1 MNWVGI
7 KIDQGPVKSPSI
19 PLYKRG
25 KILKWFQQVPPFH
38 KGGLGPA
45 RHGSRSGE
53 AGGGISK
60 LALPWRPVQGT
71 PHIKRKQQEGY
82 TLVEILI
89 AIAILAFGLLAVATM
104 QVTAIKTNAIAR
116 GISQGLTLGQTKVEE
131 LMNLAYSALNDTD
144 LDGTDEDADDDGIDD
159 DGGNFGL
166 NDTGNDSD
174 NEEPNGRY
182 TIYWNVA
189 VNEPVI
195 SSKTIRVIVTWTE
208 KGRNK
213 RIKVDFVKTNLS

>member
-38 KGGLGPA
+38 KGENPPSPPFSKGGP
-45 RHGSRSGE
+45 
-53 AGGGISK
+53 GGI
-60 LALPWRPVQGT
+60 LQE
-71 PHIKRKQQEGY
+71 EGY

-213 RIKVDFVKTNLS
+213 RIKLDFVKTNLS

>member
-1 MNWVGI
+1 MP
-7 KIDQGPVKSPSI
+7 K
-19 PLYKRG
+19 
-25 KILKWFQQVPPFH
+25 LK
-38 KGGLGPA
+38 
-45 RHGSRSGE
+45 
-53 AGGGISK
+53 
-60 LALPWRPVQGT
+60 
-71 PHIKRKQQEGY
+71 QEGY

-89 AIAILAFGLLAVATM
+89 AITVLAFGLLAVATM
-104 QVTAIKTNAIAR
+104 QVTAIKTNAIAS
-116 GISQGLTLGQTKVEE
+116 GISQGLTLGQAKVEE
-131 LMNLAYSALNDTD
+131 LMNLAYSAISDTD

-166 NDTGNDSD
+166 NDTGGDSD

-213 RIKVDFVKTNLS
+213 SIKLDFVKTSLS

>member
-19 PLYKRG
+19 PLYKKG

-38 KGGLGPA
+38 KGENPPSPPFSKGGP
-45 RHGSRSGE
+45 
-53 AGGGISK
+53 GGI
-60 LALPWRPVQGT
+60 LQE
-71 PHIKRKQQEGY
+71 EGY
-82 TLVEILI
+82 TLIEILI

-104 QVTAIKTNAIAR
+104 QVTAIKTNAIAS

-213 RIKVDFVKTNLS
+213 RIKLDFVKTNLS

>member
-38 KGGLGPA
+38 KGENPPSPPFSKGGP
-45 RHGSRSGE
+45 
-53 AGGGISK
+53 GGI
-60 LALPWRPVQGT
+60 LQE
-71 PHIKRKQQEGY
+71 EGY

-174 NEEPNGRY
+174 NEEQNGRY

-213 RIKVDFVKTNLS
+213 RIKLDFVKTSLS

>member
-38 KGGLGPA
+38 KGENPPSPPFSKGGP
-45 RHGSRSGE
+45 
-53 AGGGISK
+53 GGI
-60 LALPWRPVQGT
+60 LQE
-71 PHIKRKQQEGY
+71 EGY
-82 TLVEILI
+82 TLIEILI

-213 RIKVDFVKTNLS
+213 RIKLDFVKTNLS

>member
-38 KGGLGPA
+38 KGENPPSPPFSKGGP
-45 RHGSRSGE
+45 
-53 AGGGISK
+53 GGI
-60 LALPWRPVQGT
+60 LQE
-71 PHIKRKQQEGY
+71 EGY

-208 KGRNK
+208 KGKDK
-213 RIKVDFVKTNLS
+213 RITLDFVKTNLS

>member
-38 KGGLGPA
+38 KGENPPSPPFSKGGP
-45 RHGSRSGE
+45 
-53 AGGGISK
+53 GGI
-60 LALPWRPVQGT
+60 LQE
-71 PHIKRKQQEGY
+71 EGY

-104 QVTAIKTNAIAR
+104 QVTAIKTNAIAS

-213 RIKVDFVKTNLS
+213 RIKLDFVKTSLS

>member
-38 KGGLGPA
+38 KGENPPSPPFSKGGP
-45 RHGSRSGE
+45 
-53 AGGGISK
+53 GGI
-60 LALPWRPVQGT
+60 LQE
-71 PHIKRKQQEGY
+71 EGY

-213 RIKVDFVKTNLS
+213 RIKLDFVKTSLS